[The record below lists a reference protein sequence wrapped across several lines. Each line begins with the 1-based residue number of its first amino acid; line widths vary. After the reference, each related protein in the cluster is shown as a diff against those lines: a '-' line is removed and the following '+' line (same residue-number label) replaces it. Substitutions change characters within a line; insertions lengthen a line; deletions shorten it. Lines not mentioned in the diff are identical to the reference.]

1 MIMCYSNLTI
11 QFLNNLIFLRPNLK
25 LSLREVLLIIGVF
38 IISIG
43 LTAQTKVDS
52 LIILSNELEDEAK
65 VNNFIN
71 ISREYFISGDTQ
83 SILYA
88 KKAIELSNE
97 IGFKEGKGKAYL
109 FMALSLDNINVDTAL
124 RYYVLSGEILAEI
137 NHPWAGFGF
146 ENGGNKFRIMG
157 WYPEALANYLLAL
170 VVYQKSKDTAQICK
184 TISGI
189 GHIYNKMGDN
199 PTAIEWQK
207 RALLL
212 ANNIDDPSLKGLIY
226 GRIGISYDEMSIFDS
241 AHYFNQIA
249 IDFFKK
255 RNENTYLSQWLSNI
269 GNTYVQQR
277 NYIEAEKYLLES
289 VSYINNESIKTSSY
303 TNLANIYINTNR
315 YQEAKVLLDSAFYFA
330 QKFKQKEFLAEVYF
344 RNHELYSKLGQYKRA
359 LKYYNDYSKLKDSIL
374 NAENTSQVANM
385 RVRYETEQ
393 KENQLLIEIANRDR
407 LEKENAM
414 AEIVISNRNRL
425 IIIILSIGIAAI
437 FFLLFVYQRKK
448 SKLKAEQDAAI
459 IIERESGIRAIFDAQ
474 EKERSRIAKDLHDGI
489 GQQISAIKLLLQ
501 NIAFKILEVSPK
513 LDKDLSKI
521 SLMITDVGD
530 ETRSISHQMMPK
542 SLTQLGLVD
551 ALQDIIDKSFDGNSI
566 MCKFEHYNLNTRLPQ
581 NIEIGLYRI
590 AQELINNILKH
601 SKATKVDIQ
610 LMKIDD
616 NCIFIVQDNGQGMPT
631 DNKKEG
637 IGIMN
642 ITNRLRTINGNLNM
656 ESHSHT
662 GTIATIKIYLGNG

>member
-1 MIMCYSNLTI
+1 MIMCYSNLSI
-11 QFLNNLIFLRPNLK
+11 QSFTNLIFIRPNLK
-25 LSLREVLLIIGVF
+25 LLLLEVLLIIGLL

-43 LTAQTKVDS
+43 STAQTKVDS
-52 LIILSNELEDEAK
+52 LIRLSNELEDEAR
-65 VNNFIN
+65 VDNYIN

-109 FMALSLDNINVDTAL
+109 FLALSLDNINVDTAL
-124 RYYVLSGEILAEI
+124 RYYVLSGEVLAEI
-137 NHPWAGFGF
+137 NHPWAGFSF

-157 WYPEALANYLLAL
+157 LYPEALANYLLAL
-170 VVYQKSKDTAQICK
+170 EVYHKSKDTTQMCK

-207 RALLL
+207 KALLL
-212 ANNIDDPSLKGLIY
+212 TPNVDDPSLLGLIY
-226 GRIGISYDEMSIFDS
+226 GRIGIAFDEMSIFDS
-241 AHYFNQIA
+241 AHYYNQIA
-249 IDFFKK
+249 IEIFKECD
-255 RNENTYLSQWLSNI
+255 ENTYLSQWLSNI
-269 GNTYVQQR
+269 GNTYVQQK
-277 NYIEAEKYLLES
+277 NYVEAEKYLLEAI
-289 VSYINNESIKTSSY
+289 SYINNESVKTNSY

-315 YQEAKVLLDSAFYFA
+315 YHKAKILLDSALYFA
-330 QKFKQKEFLAEVYF
+330 QKFKQKDFLTEVYF
-344 RNHELYSKLGQYKRA
+344 RNHELYSKLGQYEKSLQYFSA
-359 LKYYNDYSKLKDSIL
+359 YSQLKDSIL

-393 KENQLLIEIANRDR
+393 KENQLLTEIANRDR
-407 LEKENAM
+407 LEKENAL
-414 AEIVISNRNRL
+414 AEIIISNRNRL

-437 FFLLFVYQRKK
+437 FFVLFVYQRKK
-448 SKLKAEQDAAI
+448 SKLKVAQDAAI
-459 IIERESGIRAIFDAQ
+459 ISERESGIRAIFDAQ
-474 EKERSRIAKDLHDGI
+474 EKERSRIAKDLHDGV
-489 GQQISAIKLLLQ
+489 GQQISAIKLHFQ
-501 NIAFKILEVSPK
+501 NIASKILEVSPK

-542 SLTQLGLVD
+542 SLTQFGLVD
-551 ALQDIIDKSFDGNSI
+551 ALQDIIDKSFAGNSI
-566 MCKFEHYNLNTRLPQ
+566 KCKFEHYNLKTRLPQ

-601 SKATKVDIQ
+601 SNATQVDIQ
-610 LMKIDD
+610 LMKIDN
-616 NCIFIVQDNGQGMPT
+616 NCIFIVQDNGQGMPN

-662 GTIATIKIYLGNG
+662 GTTATIKIYLGNG